1 MFHGLL
7 LVESSCPQSESLI
20 SVKKLLEAVT
30 ENCENLREKSL
41 APIVFMFDLS
51 DTAPVLVQPAVY
63 IVTLSSARY
72 IYYIVNSHDAGPG
85 PGPPLLTLNW
95 RNNLERIVINVKY
108 HKMQFETINNQ
119 KSKESK
125 LKQ

>member
-1 MFHGLL
+1 MTAL
-7 LVESSCPQSESLI
+7 
-20 SVKKLLEAVT
+20 
-30 ENCENLREKSL
+30 
-41 APIVFMFDLS
+41 VFMFDLP

-63 IVTLSSARY
+63 IVTLSIYSSRY
-72 IYYIVNSHDAGPG
+72 IYIVNSHHAGPG
-85 PGPPLLTLNW
+85 SGPPSLADTKLW

>member
-1 MFHGLL
+1 M
-7 LVESSCPQSESLI
+7 

-41 APIVFMFDLS
+41 TALVFMFDLP
-51 DTAPVLVQPAVY
+51 DTAPVLVHTAVY
-63 IVTLSSARY
+63 IVTLSIYSSRY
-72 IYYIVNSHDAGPG
+72 IYIVNSHDAGPG
-85 PGPPLLTLNW
+85 SGPPLLTLNW

>member
-1 MFHGLL
+1 
-7 LVESSCPQSESLI
+7 
-20 SVKKLLEAVT
+20 
-30 ENCENLREKSL
+30 
-41 APIVFMFDLS
+41 MFDLP
-51 DTAPVLVQPAVY
+51 DTAPVLLHTAVY
-63 IVTLSSARY
+63 ILTLSRVRY
-72 IYYIVNSHDAGPG
+72 IHIVNSHNAGYYRTSLAG
-85 PGPPLLTLNW
+85 TKLC